1 MTKAKTLAL
10 QDIRESKGRCPWRIR
25 FKVDDIPVS
34 AFFRPPLEIAQRVDK
49 SQVALHSI
57 PILCDLASE
66 VRPSEVEVAGSCP
79 VPAFRHVFDDS
90 VGALLADQ
98 DALWGRSR
106 FTPMPVLK
114 GRFSRAWRPKPN
126 RLSPKRVVLGFS
138 GGKDSIVSL
147 FALLEAGY
155 QVRPVLLNEGDRTW
169 QDLRGWIP
177 KLRRLGLKPMVAYL
191 STGRRNRLQERHGDW
206 HYSSYQLGW
215 VIATLALCATGI
227 GAGVICL
234 GVESSADHSFAR
246 FRGRKINHQYQKTT
260 RHLKMLERF
269 YQRTLHPA
277 LKIGSPI
284 AHVTDTEVLRILL
297 EQVPRGFQAFSSCG
311 GSNWQSKHCG
321 KCEKCAFVYVLL
333 SGSEKGRSLAQRL
346 FRRDLLEDVELYRPW
361 IDARFRVPQAC
372 IGPREEVWR
381 VLEELVK
388 SGSKKAVVR
397 KWADSPLRSGMLK
410 REIKVRRPK
419 AATSPLTAPVADAA
433 KVVQRWTTQHP
444 VQAASRDGV

>member
-1 MTKAKTLAL
+1 MTKARTLAL
-10 QDIRESKGRCPWRIR
+10 QNIRESTGRCPWQIL
-25 FKVDDIPVS
+25 FQVDGIPVS
-34 AFFRPPLEIAQRVDK
+34 AFFRPPLETAKQVDE
-49 SQVALHSI
+49 SQVALLSI
-57 PILCDLASE
+57 PILCDLAAE
-66 VRPSEVEVAGSCP
+66 VRPSEVRVAQSCRL
-79 VPAFRHVFDDS
+79 PAVHPIFDDS
-90 VGALLADQ
+90 VSALLVDQ

-114 GRFSRAWRPKPN
+114 GEFSGAWRPEPN
-126 RLSPKRVVLGFS
+126 PLSPKRVVLGFS
-138 GGKDSIVSL
+138 GGKDSMVSL
-147 FALLEAGY
+147 FALLKAGY
-155 QVRPVLLNEGDRTW
+155 EVRPVLLNEGDRTW

-177 KLRRLGLKPMVAYL
+177 KLRRLGLKPMTVYL
-191 STGRRNRLQERHGDW
+191 STGRRNRLQERYGDW

-234 GVESSADHSFAR
+234 GIESSADHSFAT

-260 RHLKMLERF
+260 RHLRLLERF
-269 YQRTLHPA
+269 YQRVLNPS

-284 AHVTDTEVLRILL
+284 AHVTDTEVLKALL
-297 EQVPRGFQAFSSCG
+297 EQVPIGFQAFSSCG

-321 KCEKCAFVYVLL
+321 ECEKCAFVYALL
-333 SGSEKGRSLAQRL
+333 SGSKEGQALAQRL

-381 VLEELVK
+381 VLEELVE

-397 KWADSPLRSGMLK
+397 KWAGSPLRRGMLK
-410 REIKVRRPK
+410 RKVKVRRPK

-433 KVVQRWTTQHP
+433 KVVQRWTTQYLTRT
-444 VQAASRDGV
+444 AGRDVS